1 MGELVTEKNEVEVPV
16 DSIKQP
22 RTAIERHFDENKV
35 AQLAESIRLL
45 GLRHAITLSEDNVL
59 IAGRHRLA
67 ATKRL
72 GKKTIKAEILPISG
86 IVAELVAI
94 DENLLHASLTFLEES
109 EHLRRREEIL
119 IKLGQRSLPSSAGGD
134 HRSKKS
140 LARGHAPTISDGKPP
155 IKTTKDIAAD
165 AGMSE
170 RSAQE
175 RLQIANSI
183 DQAARDKLRDTE
195 ISDNKSEL
203 IRLAKVG
210 DAADQN
216 AIVDMVI
223 SGECKTI
230 KDAVST
236 FARNKQREEFAD
248 LASDVRK
255 LPDTIK
261 LIHGDF
267 FDMEDAKDFPKHNSI
282 DAILTDIPYVDEWKE
297 NIAPFLGIAADILK
311 PGGFLISYVGH
322 IRLPE
327 FFAGLEETQIESPG
341 KVSKNNKLEFFWE
354 CALDHSGSIAAVHSR
369 SVQCGYKP
377 ILIAFKPPMR
387 KPYKYFNDLMKG
399 SGRSKDHH
407 DWEQSVDEL
416 IPLLDAFTKPG
427 DVALDPFGGS
437 CTTAVACKMTARKCI
452 CYDLDEE
459 NIKIGTK
466 RVMDLDQ
473 EMKRK

>member
-1 MGELVTEKNEVEVPV
+1 MEGEIHEVQIDTLKPSRTVYRHL
-16 DSIKQP
+16 DS
-22 RTAIERHFDENKV
+22 TKV
-35 AQLAESIRLL
+35 KQLAESISMF
-45 GLRHAITLSEDNVL
+45 GMRHPITISEDKVIISGNHR
-59 IAGRHRLA
+59 IAA
-67 ATKRL
+67 MKTL
-72 GKKTIKAEILPISG
+72 GKKTIRAEVLPVSGVVARILML
-86 IVAELVAI
+86 E
-94 DENLLHASLTFLEES
+94 ENLIRADLTLMEQS
-109 EHLRRREEIL
+109 EHLAERNRLL
-119 IKLGQRSLPSSAGGD
+119 IELGQRTETGKHINKSSDGARGSAGQP
-134 HRSKKS
+134 SIKS
-140 LARGHAPTISDGKPP
+140 
-155 IKTTKDIAAD
+155 TKDFADEMGIAA
-165 AGMSE
+165 
-170 RSAQE
+170 RTLQE
-175 RLQIANSI
+175 RMQIANSI

-354 CALDHSGSIAAVHSR
+354 CARDPSGSIAAVHSR